1 MNRFRN
7 WASRTLSM
15 PWRLNVLCEREDGEM
30 RMQNLHVNLRAER
43 MRGKEREKG
52 SGKQDGVMKLDA
64 LKQERLFGVRKGTS
78 KGEKVEV
85 GREMRR

>member
-7 WASRTLSM
+7 WASHTLSM
-15 PWRLNVLCEREDGEM
+15 YWRLNVVLCDREDGEM

-43 MRGKEREKG
+43 MRGEGREKG
-52 SGKQDGVMKLDA
+52 SGEQDGVMKLDT

-85 GREMRR
+85 GGGG